1 VEVLLYQNARTG
13 EVRLF
18 VAQIKTLGPDWV
30 IVGKAVLFQTER
42 PEGA

>member
-1 VEVLLYQNARTG
+1 MEVLLYQHTRTG

-18 VAQIKTLGPDWV
+18 VAAVKTLGPDWV

-42 PEGA
+42 PEG